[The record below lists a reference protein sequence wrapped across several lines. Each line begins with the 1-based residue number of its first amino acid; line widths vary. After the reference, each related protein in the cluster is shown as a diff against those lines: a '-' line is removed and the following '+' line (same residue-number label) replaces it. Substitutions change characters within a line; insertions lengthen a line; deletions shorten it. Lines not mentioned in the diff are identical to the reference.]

1 MKIKKYI
8 TILSLALS
16 VSLYSSQDAKSET
29 AGNDK
34 SAAEYFLVYDP
45 WEGMNRRI
53 YVFNYY
59 FDRYFFLPV
68 VETYRFITPDFAERR
83 VTNFFGN
90 LGQSSVM
97 VNSLAQGKGRKFMRS
112 LGRFSINSILG
123 VFGFFDV
130 ATELDMPREH
140 EDFGL
145 TLARYGFPDGPYLIL
160 PILGPSNLRDGTGT
174 IIGFLSAEHIIPYNY
189 IGDIDTTNSIATGLQ
204 SVDTR
209 KRNSFRYYETG
220 SPFEYE
226 YLRFFYR
233 EFRDLQIEG
242 K

>member
-1 MKIKKYI
+1 MKIKKWI
-8 TILSLALS
+8 TVLTLILS
-16 VSLYSSQDAKSET
+16 VSLYGSQDSESKSAE
-29 AGNDK
+29 NRK
-34 SAAEYFLVYDP
+34 SAAEYFRVYDP

-59 FDRYFFLPV
+59 FDRYFFLPA

-83 VTNFFGN
+83 ISNFFGN

-123 VFGFFDV
+123 IFGFFDV
-130 ATELDMPREH
+130 ATELDMPRDY

-145 TLARYGFPDGPYLIL
+145 TLAHYGVSDGPYLIL

-174 IIGFLSAEHIIPYNY
+174 VLGFLSAKSVIPYNY
-189 IGDIDTTNSIATGLQ
+189 IGEIDTTNPVVTGVQSIDA
-204 SVDTR
+204 R
-209 KRNSFRYYETG
+209 KRNSFRYYDTG

-233 EFRDLQIEG
+233 EFRDLQIKGE
-242 K
+242 

>member
-1 MKIKKYI
+1 MKIKRYV
-8 TILSLALS
+8 TIISLIFSIS
-16 VSLYSSQDAKSET
+16 VYSSQENRSEINGAEKT
-29 AGNDK
+29 
-34 SAAEYFLVYDP
+34 AAEYFRVYDP

-53 YVFNYY
+53 YTFNYY
-59 FDRYFFLPV
+59 FDRYFFIPV

-83 VTNFFGN
+83 VTDFFGN

-97 VNSLAQGKGRKFMRS
+97 VNSLAQWKGRKFMRS

-123 VFGFFDV
+123 IFGFFDV
-130 ATELDMPREH
+130 ATELDMPREY

-145 TLARYGFPDGPYLIL
+145 TLARYGISDGPYIIL

-174 IIGFLSAEHIIPYNY
+174 LLGFLSAEQIIPYNY
-189 IGDIDTTNSIATGLQ
+189 IGQIDTTNPIVTGLQ
-204 SVDTR
+204 SIDAR
-209 KRNSFRYYETG
+209 KRNSFRYYDTG

-233 EFRDLQIEG
+233 EFRDLQIKGE
-242 K
+242 